1 MRGHLNELEDKIF
14 SKWTA
19 QVPEQCVKNL
29 EKPLMIQAE
38 ETLELSLNFDNKV
51 VFIVQYMTDL
61 RIFFKYLLCR
71 VFIVKPLFSG
81 DRHSM

>member
-1 MRGHLNELEDKIF
+1 MRGHLNELEGKIF
-14 SKWTA
+14 SQWAA

-51 VFIVQYMTDL
+51 VFILYVRLMYFLKVIT
-61 RIFFKYLLCR
+61 
-71 VFIVKPLFSG
+71 V
-81 DRHSM
+81 

>member
-1 MRGHLNELEDKIF
+1 MRGYLNELEDKIF

-51 VFIVQYMTDL
+51 VFIVYVRFMY
-61 RIFFKYLLCR
+61 YLK
-71 VFIVKPLFSG
+71 VFTVQGVYCQTFVFWG
-81 DRHSM
+81 

>member
-1 MRGHLNELEDKIF
+1 MRGHLNELECKIF
-14 SKWTA
+14 SQWAA

-51 VFIVQYMTDL
+51 VFIVYVRLMYFLKVIT
-61 RIFFKYLLCR
+61 
-71 VFIVKPLFSG
+71 V
-81 DRHSM
+81 

>member
-14 SKWTA
+14 SEWAA

-51 VFIVQYMTDL
+51 VFIVYVRFIYIL
-61 RIFFKYLLCR
+61 KYLLCW
-71 VFIVKPLFSG
+71 VFIVKPLFPG

>member
-14 SKWTA
+14 SQWTA
-19 QVPEQCVKNL
+19 EVPEQCVKNL

-51 VFIVQYMTDL
+51 VFIIYVRFIYFL
-61 RIFFKYLLCR
+61 K
-71 VFIVKPLFSG
+71 VFT
-81 DRHSM
+81 M